1 MDLNLSEIC
10 TMLGERIEQ
19 YNNSASKKRKLE
31 KGNIKDIV
39 LNTRLYQVF
48 KKIYKKVI
56 IVKMIKINCN
66 ILYSI

>member
-56 IVKMIKINCN
+56 IVK
-66 ILYSI
+66 